1 MRPANL
7 VLLVA
12 ALVCAL
18 SPADVGAQGI
28 TVAPG
33 ESVIAVGQT
42 RQFTATGVD
51 LAVAVEAGAFH
62 QCVLLQDGTARCW
75 GLNDY
80 GHLGNG
86 TRTDSATPVAV
97 TGLTGVVEVSG
108 GGYHS
113 CALLRDGTVRC
124 WGRNSGDPNDIGGG
138 QLGDPTLDAFFSTTP
153 VAVTLRLSGS
163 PTRYVGTRGSIWS
176 VRSIPL
182 R

>member
-1 MRPANL
+1 M
-7 VLLVA
+7 
-12 ALVCAL
+12 
-18 SPADVGAQGI
+18 
-28 TVAPG
+28 
-33 ESVIAVGQT
+33 GQT

-62 QCVLLQDGTARCW
+62 QCALLQDGTVRCW

-124 WGRNSGDPNDIGGG
+124 WGRNSGEPNGIEGG
-138 QLGDPTLDAFFSTTP
+138 QLGDPTLETP
-153 VAVTLRLSGS
+153 ALLRVSGR
-163 PTRYVGTRGSIWS
+163 PFGTGLRPDLERRLG
-176 VRSIPL
+176 RSHH